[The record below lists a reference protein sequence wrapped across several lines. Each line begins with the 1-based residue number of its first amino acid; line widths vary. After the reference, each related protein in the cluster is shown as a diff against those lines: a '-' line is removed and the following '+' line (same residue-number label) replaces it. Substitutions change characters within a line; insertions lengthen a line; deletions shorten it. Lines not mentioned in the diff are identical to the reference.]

1 MDFKRYSKYILPA
14 LIYAIVLT
22 ACDPHRAIDPK
33 YRGLYR
39 IKNHTLDTLKIWTN
53 SISLFVIQNHVNNVF
68 HILPD
73 SNRHIFQSNCDEKKL
88 PFFFDFLYS
97 LTPGLKD
104 SIVIFSLKGE
114 KLCEWDED
122 GRNLPGKQ
130 FYKESSWKK
139 RVWEK
144 EEKSYYEWTFEIN
157 PGDIS
162 KSGE

>member
-22 ACDPHRAIDPK
+22 ACDPKK
-33 YRGLYR
+33 YLGTKIGYLSSYN
-39 IKNHTLDTLKIWTN
+39 IKNCTDDTLKIWRNRSTI
-53 SISLFVIQNHVNNVF
+53 ISEGCFYLA
-68 HILPD
+68 PD
-73 SNRHIFQSNCDEKKL
+73 SVKCLEKYANDIRHE
-88 PFFFDFLYS
+88 PVFDNGINVS
-97 LTPGLKD
+97 PGLKD

-162 KSGE
+162 KNGE

>member
-22 ACDPHRAIDPK
+22 ACDPHLRGDIK
-33 YRGLYR
+33 YVSIYN
-39 IKNHTLDTLKIWTN
+39 IKNCTDDTLKIWRNRSTI
-53 SISLFVIQNHVNNVF
+53 ISEGCFYLA
-68 HILPD
+68 PD
-73 SNRHIFQSNCDEKKL
+73 SVKCIEQYADNINYT
-88 PFFFDFLYS
+88 PTFDGFD
-97 LTPGLKD
+97 GGNVIKD

-157 PGDIS
+157 TGDIS
-162 KSGE
+162 KGGE